1 MGPGPGLAQFIMLTH
16 SRFARSTGEPTAL
29 RFVGVKE
36 NKEFRY
42 LHCILTWI
50 VSDFQKKTLYMKI
63 ERKGEMFSR
72 QGTPS
77 LEVVSRGFGAQLKLA
92 VSTETKESGSVSISC
107 SVMSDSLWPHGLLP
121 ARLLCPW
128 DAPGKSTGVGS
139 RSLLQG
145 IFLTQGSSLGLL
157 RLLHR
162 QTDPLPLAL
171 PGKPQL

>member
-1 MGPGPGLAQFIMLTH
+1 MVIPGRVGGIQCLRNASASWNTIFASHQSTKKSASQEGMVGCEVASQWNRRLSSPLPPLGVPAQVGHVGPGPGLAQFIMLTH
-16 SRFARSTGEPTAL
+16 SRFAWSTGEPTAL

-92 VSTETKESGSVSISC
+92 V
-107 SVMSDSLWPHGLLP
+107 
-121 ARLLCPW
+121 
-128 DAPGKSTGVGS
+128 
-139 RSLLQG
+139 
-145 IFLTQGSSLGLL
+145 
-157 RLLHR
+157 
-162 QTDPLPLAL
+162 
-171 PGKPQL
+171 

>member
-1 MGPGPGLAQFIMLTH
+1 M
-16 SRFARSTGEPTAL
+16 AL
-29 RFVGVKE
+29 RFVGVK

-50 VSDFQKKTLYMKI
+50 VSDFQKKTLHVKI

-77 LEVVSRGFGAQLKLA
+77 LEVTRWGFSAQLKLA
-92 VSTETKESGSVSISC
+92 LQIETMESGSESISW
-107 SVMSDSLWPHGLLP
+107 SVMADSLWPHGLLP

-139 RSLLQG
+139 HSLLQG
-145 IFLTQGSSLGLL
+145 IFLTQGSNLGLL
-157 RLLHR
+157 RLLHC
-162 QTDPLPLAL
+162 QMDPLPLAL